1 MAWGLARCTPNA
13 LHCRIAGPWETVGFG
28 IMGAYGLNKLDEFE
42 QWSKAKYLAE
52 FTRKLDRNRVRA
64 RRPRSAPHASEAY
77 SHALRRRVT
86 ADLVPPPGQDAM
98 DDTYQS
104 VLGENFSKWFV
115 PKVV

>member
-52 FTRKLDRNRVRA
+52 FTRKLDRNRVR
-64 RRPRSAPHASEAY
+64 
-77 SHALRRRVT
+77 T
-86 ADLVPPPGQDAM
+86 PPPLRPTRQRGIQPRVAPPRDR
-98 DDTYQS
+98 
-104 VLGENFSKWFV
+104 
-115 PKVV
+115 